1 MSLDLIFT
9 VANGFALLGWLLL
22 AFAPRWRFTHAVVV
36 SGAMSLVLAGLYS
49 ALLWMFHGTG
59 EGGFGSLPE
68 VVKLFRQPAMVLA
81 GWVHYLAF
89 DLFIGGW
96 ELRDAQ
102 RRGVPH
108 ILLLP
113 CLGLTLMFG
122 PVGLLLYFGVRR
134 LFGREPI
141 DG

>member
-1 MSLDLIFT
+1 MSLEQIFDL
-9 VANGFALLGWLLL
+9 ANGFALLGWLLL
-22 AFAPRWRFTHAVVV
+22 AFAPRWRFTHAAVV
-36 SGAMSLVLAGLYS
+36 SGAMTLVLAGLYA
-49 ALLWMFHGTG
+49 ALMLRFHGAA

-68 VVKLFRQPAMVLA
+68 VVKLFREPAIVLA

-108 ILLLP
+108 LLVLP

-122 PVGLLLYFGVRR
+122 PLGLLVYFGVRR
-134 LFGREPI
+134 LFGRELL
-141 DG
+141 GG

>member
-36 SGAMSLVLAGLYS
+36 SGAMSLVLAVLYS
-49 ALLWMFHGTG
+49 GLLLRYYGSAG
-59 EGGFGSLPE
+59 GGFSSLPDI
-68 VVKLFRQPAMVLA
+68 VKLFSDPAMVLL

-134 LFGREPI
+134 LFGSEPV
-141 DG
+141 GG

>member
-49 ALLWMFHGTG
+49 VLLWMFHGTG
-59 EGGFGSLPE
+59 EGGFGSLLE

-108 ILLLP
+108 LLLLP

-134 LFGREPI
+134 LFGREPV
-141 DG
+141 GG

>member
-36 SGAMSLVLAGLYS
+36 SGVMSLVLAVLYS
-49 ALLWMFHGTG
+49 ALLLRYYGSAG
-59 EGGFGSLPE
+59 GGFSSLPDI
-68 VVKLFRQPAMVLA
+68 VKLFSDPAMVLL

-89 DLFIGGW
+89 DLFVGGW

-122 PVGLLLYFGVRR
+122 PVGLLLYFVVRR
-134 LFGREPI
+134 LFGREPV
-141 DG
+141 GG

>member
-22 AFAPRWRFTHAVVV
+22 AFAPRWRFTHAAVV
-36 SGAMSLVLAGLYS
+36 SGAMSLVLAALYS
-49 ALLWMFHGTG
+49 ALLLRYYGSAG
-59 EGGFGSLPE
+59 GGFSSLPDI
-68 VVKLFRQPAMVLA
+68 VKLFSDPAMVLL

-108 ILLLP
+108 LLLLP

-134 LFGREPI
+134 LFGRDPV
-141 DG
+141 GG